1 MDQIKCECCG
11 KYHDAENMDIS
22 FKKPVSYFQVAE
34 EDRDSRINHE
44 SDDFLV
50 IDNEIF
56 VVRGVL
62 PIPVHDHDEF
72 CWGIWAQVDE
82 QTFADIWHMFEHDG
96 SGLIFDGKLD
106 GAPPGYKDTYE
117 QPIKIHL
124 GTSDQR
130 PRFMLSN
137 DCCKMSQE
145 QINGVSLHDISE
157 IKEAILGR

>member
-11 KYHDAENMDIS
+11 KFHDAENMDIS
-22 FKKPVSYFQVAE
+22 YKKPFSYFQVSE
-34 EDRDSRINHE
+34 EDRERRINHE

-96 SGLIFDGKLD
+96 SGLIFDGK
-106 GAPPGYKDTYE
+106 
-117 QPIKIHL
+117 
-124 GTSDQR
+124 
-130 PRFMLSN
+130 
-137 DCCKMSQE
+137 
-145 QINGVSLHDISE
+145 
-157 IKEAILGR
+157 

>member
-1 MDQIKCECCG
+1 MDKIKCGCCG

-22 FKKPVSYFQVAE
+22 YKRPFSYFQVSE
-34 EDRDSRINHE
+34 EERESRINYE

-62 PIPVHDHDEF
+62 PIPVDDHDEF
-72 CWGIWAQVDE
+72 CWGIWAKVDE

-106 GAPPGYKDTYE
+106 GAPPGYDDTYE
-117 QPIKIHL
+117 QPVKIHL

-130 PRFMLSN
+130 PRFIFSSE
-137 DCCKMSQE
+137 CCKMSQE

-157 IKEAILGR
+157 TRDAILGR